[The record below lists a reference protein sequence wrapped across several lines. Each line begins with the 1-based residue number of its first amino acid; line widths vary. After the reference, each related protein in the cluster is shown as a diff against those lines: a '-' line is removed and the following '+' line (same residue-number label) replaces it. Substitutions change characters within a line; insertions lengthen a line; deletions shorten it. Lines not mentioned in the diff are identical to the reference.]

1 MDEIYKERPLDSFKS
16 MALRAE
22 IQALKIEHDQVKKN
36 FDREQMELLEL
47 RAHLNERRHVLET
60 LLSGRLQQVAWRVVQ
75 RSMRENDFYTL
86 NTWIKSYLFL

>member
-22 IQALKIEHDQVKKN
+22 IQKLKSEHDQAKMILE
-36 FDREQMELLEL
+36 REQMELLEL

-60 LLSGRLQQVAWRVVQ
+60 LLSGRLQQVA
-75 RSMRENDFYTL
+75 
-86 NTWIKSYLFL
+86 